1 MAERRMFAKSV
12 IGSARFLRMP
22 PSSRLL
28 YYDLGMAADDDGV
41 VEAFSIMRTTGAVE
55 DDLKVLVSKGF
66 VTVLNEDL
74 VAYIVDW
81 SKNNQIR
88 KDRYQPSIYQNLLV
102 QIGAADQLA
111 TDGQPDD
118 NQRSTQY
125 RLGKDRLGKVSLGEG
140 ETADKPPRAS
150 RFTPPTLAEVQ
161 AYVSERQSPVDPQG
175 FLDFY
180 AANGWMVGKTPMKDW
195 KAACR
200 NAESWERWTK
210 QPGGNR
216 AVKPGYGVQGHHD
229 ELNPLE
235 RAAVDRLMG
244 PVSKGAARM
253 QHGVQRHGDELDAYQ
268 LAAIGKMLNEE

>member
-41 VEAFSIMRTTGAVE
+41 VEAFSVMRTTGAVE

-102 QIGAADQLA
+102 QIGVVDQLA
-111 TDGQPDD
+111 TVGQTKG

-125 RLGKDRLGKVSLGEG
+125 RIGKDSLGKDSIGEKKA
-140 ETADKPPRAS
+140 ADKPPRAA
-150 RFTPPTLAEVQ
+150 RFTPPTVDEVD
-161 AYVSERQSPVDPQG
+161 AYCQERGNKVDPAR
-175 FLDFY
+175 FVDFY
-180 AANGWMVGKTPMKDW
+180 ASKGWLVGTSKMKDW
-195 KAACR
+195 QAAVR
-200 NAESWERWTK
+200 SWERSDAQQAPDK
-210 QPGGNR
+210 NR
-216 AVKPGYGVQGHHD
+216 IRTTEEY
-229 ELNPLE
+229 
-235 RAAVDRLMG
+235 
-244 PVSKGAARM
+244 RM
-253 QHGVQRHGDELDAYQ
+253 EADFFG
-268 LAAIGKMLNEE
+268 

>member
-41 VEAFSIMRTTGAVE
+41 VEAFSVMRTTGAVE

-66 VTVLNEDL
+66 ITVLNEDL
-74 VAYIVDW
+74 VAYVVDW

-102 QIGAADQLA
+102 QIGAANQLA
-111 TDGQPDD
+111 TDGQPDG
-118 NQRSTQY
+118 NQRLTQY
-125 RLGKDRLGKVSLGEG
+125 RRVEG
-140 ETADKPPRAS
+140 SPDKYSSVKRETPDKPPRAA

-180 AANGWMVGKTPMKDW
+180 AAKGWLVGKTPMKDW

-200 NAESWERWTK
+200 NAESWERWAK
-210 QPGGNR
+210 QPDKNR
-216 AVKPGYGVQGHHD
+216 LRSYDAD
-229 ELNPLE
+229 ESF
-235 RAAVDRLMG
+235 V
-244 PVSKGAARM
+244 
-253 QHGVQRHGDELDAYQ
+253 
-268 LAAIGKMLNEE
+268 

>member
-41 VEAFSIMRTTGAVE
+41 VEAFSVMRTTGAVE

-81 SKNNQIR
+81 SNNNQIR

-102 QIGAADQLA
+102 QIGVVDQLA
-111 TDGQPDD
+111 TVGQPKG

-125 RLGKDRLGKVSLGEG
+125 RIGKDSLGKDSIGEKKA
-140 ETADKPPRAS
+140 ADKPPRAA
-150 RFTPPTLAEVQ
+150 RFTPPTVDEVD
-161 AYVSERQSPVDPQG
+161 AYCQERGNKVDPAR
-175 FLDFY
+175 FVDFY
-180 AANGWMVGKTPMKDW
+180 ASKGWLVGTSKMKDW
-195 KAACR
+195 QAAVR
-200 NAESWERWTK
+200 SWERSDAQQAPDK
-210 QPGGNR
+210 NR
-216 AVKPGYGVQGHHD
+216 IRTTEEY
-229 ELNPLE
+229 
-235 RAAVDRLMG
+235 
-244 PVSKGAARM
+244 RM
-253 QHGVQRHGDELDAYQ
+253 EADFFG
-268 LAAIGKMLNEE
+268 

>member
-1 MAERRMFAKSV
+1 MFAKSV

-41 VEAFSIMRTTGAVE
+41 VEAFSVMRTTGAVE

-66 VTVLNEDL
+66 ITVLNEDL
-74 VAYIVDW
+74 VAYVVDW

-102 QIGAADQLA
+102 QIGAANQLA
-111 TDGQPDD
+111 TDGKPDG
-118 NQRSTQY
+118 NQRLTQY
-125 RLGKDRLGKVSLGEG
+125 RRVEGSLDKYSSVKR

-180 AANGWMVGKTPMKDW
+180 AAKGWMVGKTPMRDW

-200 NAESWERWTK
+200 NAESWERWAK
-210 QPGGNR
+210 QPDKNR
-216 AVKPGYGVQGHHD
+216 IRSYDAD
-229 ELNPLE
+229 ESF
-235 RAAVDRLMG
+235 V
-244 PVSKGAARM
+244 
-253 QHGVQRHGDELDAYQ
+253 
-268 LAAIGKMLNEE
+268 